1 MDGHAREDQWLGVTA
16 TDRTCLIM
24 DEVNGMS
31 ADDRGGV
38 GALNAVIKKTRIPII
53 FVANDAGAQKLRPLT
68 VHDVRVVIQDMDNSK
83 DEDSSNV
90 IEQLIEGAQPDI
102 RQVLR
107 IVDLAVVERY
117 DDL

>member
-1 MDGHAREDQWLGVTA
+1 
-16 TDRTCLIM
+16 M

-38 GALNAVIKKTRIPII
+38 GTLNAVIKKTRILII

-68 VHDVRVVIQDMDNSK
+68 VHDVRVVIQDGK